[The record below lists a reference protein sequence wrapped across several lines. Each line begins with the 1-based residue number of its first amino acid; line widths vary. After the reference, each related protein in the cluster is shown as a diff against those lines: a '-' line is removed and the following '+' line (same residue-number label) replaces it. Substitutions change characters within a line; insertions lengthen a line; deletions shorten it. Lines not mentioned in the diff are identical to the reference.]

1 MYTGYVYG
9 ICICIWDMY
18 MGYVYGIC
26 IRDMYMGYV
35 YVYGICIWDM
45 YMYMYM
51 GYVYVYG
58 ITKFELDMSNI
69 NSIDVT
75 NFIVWKIY
83 DKICVCC
90 EASVHLYATK
100 LHNSP
105 GPETFEPCAKGWKL
119 PGSE

>member
-1 MYTGYVYG
+1 
-9 ICICIWDMY
+9 

-75 NFIVWKIY
+75 NFIV
-83 DKICVCC
+83 
-90 EASVHLYATK
+90 
-100 LHNSP
+100 
-105 GPETFEPCAKGWKL
+105 
-119 PGSE
+119 